1 MKLELF
7 HNNMSVCA
15 QKVRLVMAE
24 KGLEPELHHLNIRA
38 GEQLTPEYLSM
49 NPAGVV
55 PTLLVDGSPIVESTL
70 ISEYLDEQFPEPAL
84 RPVDPRARADMR
96 RWAMMPDVGLHAAC
110 GAISFAIA
118 FREQLLAL
126 GDEAVARNI
135 EETPDPARRERKRQ
149 TLKFGVDAPVVE
161 GAVSLYDKVFS
172 EMERRLQAGQDW
184 IMGDQY
190 TLADTALTP
199 YAVRVDQLALTPL
212 FEKRPGLTAWLGR
225 VRQRANFSGIADF
238 LDESYL
244 TLMSRTGPS
253 ACPRIAQI
261 LAR

>member
-15 QKVRLVMAE
+15 QKVRLVVAE
-24 KGLEPELHHLNIRA
+24 KRLETELHHLNIRA
-38 GEQLTPEYLSM
+38 GEQLTPEYLAL

-55 PTLLVDGSPIVESTL
+55 PTLLVDGQPIIESTL
-70 ISEYLDEQFPEPAL
+70 ICEYLDEQFPEPRL
-84 RPVDPRARADMR
+84 RPEDLRDRADMR

-110 GAISFAIA
+110 GAISFAVA

-135 EETPDPARRERKRQ
+135 AETPDPARRERKRQ
-149 TLKFGVDAPVVE
+149 TLKHGVDAPIVE
-161 GAVSLYDKVFS
+161 GAVLLHDKVFS
-172 EMERRLQAGQDW
+172 EMESRLQDGQDW

-199 YAVRVDQLALTPL
+199 YAVRIDQLALTPL
-212 FEKRPGLTAWLGR
+212 FERRPALIAWLDR
-225 VRQRANFSGIADF
+225 VRQRANFTGIADF
-238 LDESYL
+238 LDDSYL
-244 TLMSRTGPS
+244 SLMSRTGPPS
-253 ACPRIAQI
+253 CARVAQI
-261 LAR
+261 LAS